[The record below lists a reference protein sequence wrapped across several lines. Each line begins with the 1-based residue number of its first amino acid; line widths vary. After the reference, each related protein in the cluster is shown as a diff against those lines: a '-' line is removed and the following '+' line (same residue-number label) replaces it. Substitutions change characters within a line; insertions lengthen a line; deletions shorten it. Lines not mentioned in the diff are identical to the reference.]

1 MSTVNRMFLADG
13 RIHSIVTVEGQDGV
27 RATVTSRRAS
37 PSPRSTP
44 GNSSQPLR
52 IPM

>member
-1 MSTVNRMFLADG
+1 MATVDRMFLADG
-13 RIHSIVTVEGQDGV
+13 RIHSIVTVQGQDGV
-27 RATVTSRRAS
+27 PATVTSRRAS

-44 GNSSQPLR
+44 RNSSLPLR